1 MSAEKKRSSA
11 LRQLTWTRTA
21 AAANRANPA
30 AETVIELE
38 PAAVLVRTSSS
49 AAADEE
55 LERLRDENHRLSML
69 LVERPP
75 PPTCRSSSALSSPAP
90 QEERMPMCGSGTVI
104 DVSVLARTS
113 VRMEVGEDVAQ
124 TVRDLIEERR
134 RAAELNGRASWQ
146 GLFNQ
151 SGGSIHGGVEQ

>member
-55 LERLRDENHRLSML
+55 LERLRDEYAAA
-69 LVERPP
+69 EEQRPQ
-75 PPTCRSSSALSSPAP
+75 RPATTRIGRWVSRKANAIN
-90 QEERMPMCGSGTVI
+90 QWM
-104 DVSVLARTS
+104 DSVL
-113 VRMEVGEDVAQ
+113 D
-124 TVRDLIEERR
+124 
-134 RAAELNGRASWQ
+134 
-146 GLFNQ
+146 
-151 SGGSIHGGVEQ
+151 